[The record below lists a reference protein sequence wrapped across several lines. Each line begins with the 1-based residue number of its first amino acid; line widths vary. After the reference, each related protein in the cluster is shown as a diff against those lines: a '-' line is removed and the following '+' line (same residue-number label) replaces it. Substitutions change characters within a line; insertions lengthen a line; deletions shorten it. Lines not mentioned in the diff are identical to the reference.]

1 MTYDGAECIRLQ
13 QASLPFEYVVVVE
26 EEAAE
31 LGGRGRKWS
40 REKFAYLLLTKMLIY
55 QRRQRI
61 S

>member
-1 MTYDGAECIRLQ
+1 MTYDGAECIPLQ
-13 QASLPFEYVVVVE
+13 QASLPFEYVVLVD
-26 EEAAE
+26 EAAE

>member
-1 MTYDGAECIRLQ
+1 MTYDGAECIHLQ
-13 QASLPFEYVVVVE
+13 QASLPFEYAVVV

-31 LGGRGRKWS
+31 LGGSGRKWS
-40 REKFAYLLLTKMLIY
+40 REKFAYLLLAKMLIF